1 MMLHIKDVM
10 KRLIEAERAKVRLT
24 DILQNMQ
31 DETTKYWYNYIIKNM
46 DVSFFIHYN
55 SFLRK

>member
-46 DVSFFIHYN
+46 DVSFFYT
-55 SFLRK
+55 L

>member
-10 KRLIEAERAKVRLT
+10 KRLIEAERAKVRLI

-46 DVSFFIHYN
+46 DVSFFYSYYN
-55 SFLRK
+55 SFLS